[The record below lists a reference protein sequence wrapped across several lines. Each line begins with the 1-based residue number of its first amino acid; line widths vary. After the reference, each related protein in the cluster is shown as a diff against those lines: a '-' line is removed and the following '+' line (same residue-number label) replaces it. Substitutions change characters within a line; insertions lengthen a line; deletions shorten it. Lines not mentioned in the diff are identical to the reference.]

1 MKKFNLLKLI
11 IIIIFIIILCIF
23 VTLKLILNKAS
34 YNNDTSNYTPYDNIT
49 TDTALSTDL
58 SNISNITFQ
67 DYNEKVKGIIFS
79 SYKGTNTECNYN
91 ILNIKNNYMIY
102 NDHIGCDIPD
112 YNSFTL
118 YTPLD
123 IEVLSY
129 TNSRT
134 ISFDDIE
141 ENDILIYNGTISYST
156 SSSSPNIAKINGDSP
171 IYILKENELSEL
183 VLNEYNDKK
192 ELSNVHIRYQTP
204 YLEDFNVTY
213 LFAEITYISSKNDK
227 FIYPIILEISE
238 DTIVKNNNVKTELYE
253 VYANIVLKNSFE
265 ISEASAIYSV
275 KNIKEITYKN

>member
-11 IIIIFIIILCIF
+11 IIIIFIIIILCIF
-23 VTLKLILNKAS
+23 VTLKLILNKVL
-34 YNNDTSNYTPYDNIT
+34 YINDTSNYTPHDNVT
-49 TDTALSTDL
+49 THTD
-58 SNISNITFQ
+58 ISNITFQ
-67 DYNEKVKGIIFS
+67 DYTEKVKGIIFS
-79 SYKGTNTECNYN
+79 SYNGTNTEYNYN
-91 ILNIKNNYMIY
+91 ILSIKNDYMIY
-102 NDHIGCDIPD
+102 NDHIVCDIPN
-112 YNSFTL
+112 YTFFTL

-123 IEVLSY
+123 IEILSY
-129 TNSRT
+129 TNSCT

-156 SSSSPNIAKINGDSP
+156 SNSSPNIAKINGDLP

-183 VLNEYNDKK
+183 ILNEYNDKK

-238 DTIVKNNNVKTELYE
+238 DTIVKNNNLKTELHE

-265 ISEASAIYSV
+265 ISETSAIYNV
-275 KNIKEITYKN
+275 KKIKEITYKN